1 MWICTKCGFS
11 NADNNAV
18 CDQCGARRSA
28 GRFSRS
34 IQPKQ
39 TPRAQY
45 VPDFSH
51 VRSGKGLII
60 TGMTCSLIFPAVII
74 VLALLF
80 RDKITVFMEKLLFS
94 DISAT
99 KTDEIKLNILY
110 WVLSVCIAAAASLPG
125 LCTAGIGKLL
135 RRLNRIEE
143 LV

>member
-1 MWICTKCGFS
+1 MWTCTKCGFS
-11 NADNNAV
+11 NADNNTV

-51 VRSGKGLII
+51 VRSGKAFII
-60 TGMTCSLIFPAVII
+60 TGMTCAFIFPAVII
-74 VLALLF
+74 VLSLLC
-80 RDKITVFMEKLLFS
+80 RDKITASIEKLLFS
-94 DISAT
+94 DISVT
-99 KTDEIKLNILY
+99 KADEIKLNILY
-110 WVLSVCIAAAASLPG
+110 WIVSVCIAAASSLPG

-143 LV
+143 LI